1 MAKMT
6 IDSYMYMDY
15 TLNIKLFDFLILH
28 FKRIDCMSSARNKIN
43 ELLVDVYND
52 ILKTEENA
60 FKEGQFNDVSIK
72 EVHTIEAIGMY
83 EPKTM
88 SEVARILKITV
99 GTLTV
104 AINNLVK
111 KGYVERY
118 KSESDRR
125 LVKIGLTKK
134 GRLLYR
140 MHEKFHITMVNNC
153 TDDFSCEEME
163 ALQKALEKLNLYFKG
178 DFNNR

>member
-1 MAKMT
+1 ME
-6 IDSYMYMDY
+6 
-15 TLNIKLFDFLILH
+15 
-28 FKRIDCMSSARNKIN
+28 SARSRIN
-43 ELLVDVYND
+43 ELLVDIYTD
-52 ILKTEENA
+52 ILKIEENA
-60 FKEGQFNDVSIK
+60 FKEGQFSDASIK

-88 SEVARILKITV
+88 SEVARSLKITV

-118 KSESDRR
+118 RSENDRR
-125 LVKIGLTKK
+125 LVKVGLTKK

-140 MHEKFHITMVNNC
+140 VHAQFHISMVNSC
-153 TDDFSCEEME
+153 TDSFSDEELE
-163 ALQKALEKLNLYFKG
+163 VLEKALEKLNVYFNGKLS
-178 DFNNR
+178 